1 VRPSTLAPGIAA
13 AAHTTPPPPATEP
26 RRLALNL
33 VYLLA
38 GEFAAKLF
46 TFATFSY
53 LARTLGPRDYG
64 FIEFTLA
71 VMVFFSLPVDLGL
84 GSYGA
89 REIARNLD
97 KAARLL
103 REITGLR
110 MVLALCSIAV
120 LAVFILFLHK
130 SFQLKILL
138 AMYGVSLLGGP
149 FLLQWFFQAHDQ
161 MRWVGWAS
169 IIRQACFA
177 GLVLL
182 LFRKGAPLLYI
193 GLIECLSVAAVV
205 LFCAYV
211 ARTKMGFSLSQ
222 PDLQVSHFMH
232 HLKESAPIGLTE
244 LAWGFMWYFC
254 TVLLGFLFADAT
266 LGWWGAS
273 HRALMALHT
282 FVWLYFFN
290 LLPSIS
296 RCVAGPNGRL
306 LQLMDYS
313 VRFAAWASLFGAA
326 FLTMTAPAMLSMLYG
341 PSFRAAAGSFA
352 ILAWML
358 PIAMLS
364 GHHRYILVA
373 YNHQRRLLR
382 CTAISAAVAVVLGF
396 TLVPVYG
403 GAGAAWALVIANGV
417 NLLLVYYSVRELIVE
432 VPLRS
437 QITMPLFTLAASMLA
452 YVALLQWSPLFAL
465 TGASLVYVIGFA
477 GTDGRRL
484 TAFIRMIA
492 RKNAVEALS

>member
-1 VRPSTLAPGIAA
+1 MKSSTLAPVSAA
-13 AAHTTPPPPATEP
+13 APGSITPASES
-26 RRLALNL
+26 RRLAVNFL
-33 VYLLA
+33 YLLA
-38 GEFAAKLF
+38 GEFTAKLF
-46 TFATFSY
+46 TFASFSY

-89 REIARNLD
+89 REIARNPD

-110 MVLALCSIAV
+110 IMLALFSVAV
-120 LAVFILFLHK
+120 LGVFILLLHK
-130 SFQLKILL
+130 SFQLKLLL

-161 MRWVGWAS
+161 MHWVGWAS
-169 IIRQACFA
+169 IVRQASFA
-177 GLVLL
+177 GLVFL
-182 LFRKGAPLLYI
+182 LFRKGMPLLYI
-193 GLIECLSVAAVV
+193 GLIECVSVIAVN
-205 LFCAYV
+205 LFCLFV
-211 ARTKMGFSLSQ
+211 ARKMGFTLQ
-222 PDLQVSHFMH
+222 RPDLQFAEFSH
-232 HLKESAPIGLTE
+232 HLKQAAPIGLTE

-254 TVLLGFLFADAT
+254 TVLLGFLFSDAT

-296 RCVAGPNGRL
+296 RCVAQPPARL
-306 LQLMDYS
+306 LELMDHS
-313 VRFAAWASLFGAA
+313 LRFAAWASLFVAA
-326 FLTMTAPAMLSMLYG
+326 LLTMIAPELLGFLYG
-341 PSFRAAAGSFA
+341 PSFRVASASFA

-373 YNHQRRLLR
+373 YGHQRQLLR
-382 CTAISAAVAVVLGF
+382 CTTFSAVAAVILGF
-396 TLVPVYG
+396 VLVPLYG
-403 GAGAAWALVIANGV
+403 GSGAAWSLVIANAI
-417 NLLLVYYSVRELIVE
+417 NLLLVYYSVRHLVIE
-432 VPLRS
+432 VPVRTQLA
-437 QITMPLFTLAASMLA
+437 TPMYTLAASMLA
-452 YVALLQWSPLFAL
+452 YTALLQWNAL
-465 TGASLVYVIGFA
+465 IALAGGSLVYIIGFA
-477 GTDGRRL
+477 GTDGRR
-484 TAFIRMIA
+484 FPSFVRMIVRRPTVDTIA
-492 RKNAVEALS
+492 R